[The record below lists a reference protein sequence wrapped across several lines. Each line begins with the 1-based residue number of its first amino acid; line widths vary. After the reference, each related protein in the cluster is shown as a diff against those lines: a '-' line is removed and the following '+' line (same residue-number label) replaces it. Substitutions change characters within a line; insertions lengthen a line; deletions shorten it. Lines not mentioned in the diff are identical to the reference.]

1 MKKQSSKK
9 VDTALPP
16 AVPDRQHITDTLET
30 NYMPYAMSV
39 IVSRA
44 IPEVDGFK
52 PSHRKLLYT
61 MYHMGLLNGGLTKSA
76 NVVGQTMRLNPHGDA
91 AIYETM
97 VRLTRGYE
105 ALIAPFVESKGSFG
119 KQYSRDMAYAAPR
132 YTEVKLAPIC
142 SLLFSDIDK
151 DTVDFQDNYDATMK
165 EPVLLPCAFPNILVN
180 PNTGIAVGMASTICS
195 FNLAELCNTTIA
207 LIKNPEHDLAT
218 TLPAPDFATGGEL
231 LYDRDT
237 LDQIYQT
244 GRGSFKLRSVW
255 GYDKKN
261 NCIEITQIPYTTTV
275 EAIMDKIVD
284 LAKAGKI
291 KEIADVRDET
301 DLKGLKLT
309 LDLKRGVDPDR
320 LMQKLFTM
328 TPLQDSFPCNFN
340 VLIGGTPK
348 VLGVREL
355 LQEWVAFRAECIR
368 RRVYFDLQKKKDRL
382 HLLQGLKL
390 ILLDIDKA
398 VAIVKNT
405 EEDAEVVPNLMIG
418 FGIDEV
424 QAEYIA
430 EIKLRNLNQQ
440 YILRALEDIKTL
452 QAEIADCEDILKN
465 RKRVDNLICDD
476 LTAAAK
482 KYGIPRK
489 TQLIY
494 PHQQEEP
501 YSPEEHIEDYPVNL
515 FVTKEGYFKK
525 ITPLSLR
532 MGGEQKLKEG
542 DYITQQLEATNKSDL
557 LFFTN
562 KAQVYKAR
570 AYDFEDSKASVL
582 GDYIPTKLDMEE
594 GEQLLF
600 VAETHDY
607 QGFLMVFFENGRVA
621 KIDLASYATKQN
633 RKKLTGAFCSK
644 FPVVAFDCA
653 QEDQEYALVSTAD
666 KILVF
671 HSASVPKKAARGTQ
685 GVIVMTL
692 RAKHTVQSA
701 LPVLQSGLS
710 SPSSYKTRTLPSAG
724 RAAKAAT
731 DNVDQLK
738 L

>member
-1 MKKQSSKK
+1 MKKQPAKK
-9 VDTALPP
+9 TDSVLPP
-16 AVPDRQHITDTLET
+16 AVPDRQQITDTLET

-44 IPEVDGFK
+44 IPEIDGFK

-180 PNTGIAVGMASTICS
+180 PNTGIAVGMASSICS
-195 FNLAELCNTTIA
+195 FNLAEVCNTTIA

-218 TLPAPDFATGGEL
+218 TLPAPDFAIGGEL

-255 GYDKKN
+255 SYDQKN

-275 EAIMDKIVD
+275 EAIMDKIVE
-284 LAKAGKI
+284 LAKNGKV
-291 KEIADVRDET
+291 KELADVRDET

-320 LMQKLFTM
+320 LMQKLFNM

-340 VLIGGTPK
+340 VLIGGMPK

-355 LQEWVAFRAECIR
+355 LQEWVAFRAECVR

-418 FGIDEV
+418 FGVDEV

-430 EIKLRNLNQQ
+430 EIKLRNLNRQ

-452 QAEIADCEDILKN
+452 QTEIADCEDILKN
-465 RKRVDNLICDD
+465 RKRVDTIICDD
-476 LTAAAK
+476 LAAAAK
-482 KYGIPRK
+482 KFGIARR

-542 DYITQQLEATNKSDL
+542 DCITQQMEATNKSDL

-600 VAETHDY
+600 VAETRDY
-607 QGFLMVFFENGRVA
+607 QGFLMVFFANGRVA

-653 QEDQEYALVSTAD
+653 RDDQDYTLVSTAD

-671 HSASVPKKAARGTQ
+671 HSASVPKKAARDTQ

-710 SPSSYKTRTLPSAG
+710 SPASYKTRTLPSAG
-724 RAAKAAT
+724 RSVKTAA
-731 DNVDQLK
+731 DDVDQLK